1 MRNNYPEMKQSYVC
15 NYEFN
20 PVRFDHTVVS
30 MYWLKYYDLGGAH
43 PSSVTEYH
51 NFDTQTGKELELG
64 DVVKDLPGF
73 RIYVK
78 GELSDQKGGER
89 IIRRL

>member
-30 MYWLKYYDLGGAH
+30 MYWLKYYDLGGAI
-43 PSSVTEYH
+43 SSADGIPQFRYA
-51 NFDTQTGKELELG
+51 DGKELELS

-73 RIYVK
+73 RIYM
-78 GELSDQKGGER
+78 
-89 IIRRL
+89 